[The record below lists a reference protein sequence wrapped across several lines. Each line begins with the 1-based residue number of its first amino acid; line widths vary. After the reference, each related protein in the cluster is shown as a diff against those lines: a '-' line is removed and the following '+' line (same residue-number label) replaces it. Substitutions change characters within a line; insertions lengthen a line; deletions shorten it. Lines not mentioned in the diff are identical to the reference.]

1 MARKKKADTTIDGG
15 ANGSVSEVQINRVS
29 DILATTGAEDGKAAF
44 VVPDL
49 EIDELKVPIIGMTG
63 LMTHAWS
70 AKALKEIRDKQG
82 QKARQKKAKKEPY
95 KEFIDSLYIFEGPP
109 RWFGIPA
116 LAFKKAVVEACRFTG
131 DVMTQTWGA
140 FHVIEDGVIARA
152 QEVEL
157 DLPDDAFEVVLES
170 VQEVCRIYGDKP
182 RLREDTV
189 RVGPQK
195 TADLRYRG
203 YFQRWA
209 CIVRFQYNKRVI
221 SPEQLINLV
230 RNAGFSNGVGEWR
243 PSRHGNMGRFRVATD
258 LRELLDFGVPAD
270 QLGL

>member
-1 MARKKKADTTIDGG
+1 MARKKKTDVATPDLARTNGHEDIEAVLRSRAPAAPETTAG
-15 ANGSVSEVQINRVS
+15 
-29 DILATTGAEDGKAAF
+29 F

-49 EIDELKVPIIGMTG
+49 EIEILRVPIIGVSG

-82 QKARQKKAKKEPY
+82 GAARQKKLKKEPY
-95 KEFIDSLYIFEGPP
+95 KEFLDSLYIFEGPP

-116 LAFKKAVVEACRFTG
+116 LAFKKSIVEACRFTG

-140 FHVIEDGVIARA
+140 FHVIEDGVIVRA
-152 QEVEL
+152 QPM
-157 DLPDDAFEVVLES
+157 DLNIPADGFDVVLES
-170 VQEVCRIYGDKP
+170 VQEVVRIYGDPP

-203 YFQRWA
+203 YFLNWA
-209 CIVRFQYNKRVI
+209 CVIQLQYNKRVI
-221 SPEQLINLV
+221 TPEQALNLI
-230 RNAGFSNGVGEWR
+230 RNAGFSNGIGEWR
-243 PSRHGNMGRFRVATD
+243 PSRHGIMGRFRIAND
-258 LRELLDFGVPAD
+258 PKEMLKYGVPLSE
-270 QLGL
+270 LG